1 MLCECVICVCECAN
15 VRACV
20 RVAKDVGPAH
30 KMKLNLCTVTKLRRC
45 ICSAAAAAGVA
56 GYGLQAAG
64 VCCIKL
70 SKAARMR
77 LNTRTGI
84 DSGRQVGQDGAKAVI
99 QNSSGSGWRQ
109 RNQRQDA
116 LCGNK
121 RDFRV
126 AASWQ
131 RAAEMQP
138 CGRVLRNLFTPV
150 LTLLFCQ
157 LQFDLSHQT
166 PPDHL
171 ANTLPKCGKCP
182 PSLVPGQQPR
192 VFLVPSLQS

>member
-1 MLCECVICVCECAN
+1 
-15 VRACV
+15 
-20 RVAKDVGPAH
+20 
-30 KMKLNLCTVTKLRRC
+30 
-45 ICSAAAAAGVA
+45 
-56 GYGLQAAG
+56 
-64 VCCIKL
+64 
-70 SKAARMR
+70 MR
-77 LNTRTGI
+77 LNTRTGT
-84 DSGRQVGQDGAKAVI
+84 DSGRQVGQDRAKAVI

-138 CGRVLRNLFTPV
+138 CGRVPRNLFTPV

-157 LQFDLSHQT
+157 LQFDLSHRAPQ
-166 PPDHL
+166 DHL
-171 ANTLPKCGKCP
+171 ANILPKCGKCL
-182 PSLVPGQQPR
+182 PSRPAAPSCQTPVLSR
-192 VFLVPSLQS
+192 VRGCIDSTVAFVATAHIKYLRRAQVLSPSEFFKCACRLLLSLLPKDPHRLPDPWQATLMRFSN